1 MPFFFTVEFMSY
13 FIGLLRFAAIYLS
26 KIYRLKSLT
35 KLWLNGLE
43 KNLFQLIN
51 ETVNGGTQILI
62 KENDFLLPPFF
73 SKEMVAV
80 RKKKKGFNGFMRLT
94 FLFIP
99 CFLPENSPGPTWKG
113 SSQRAP

>member
-1 MPFFFTVEFMSY
+1 MKLPVPVSRREACLFFFTVEFMSY

-62 KENDFLLPPFF
+62 KENDFFVAPFF
-73 SKEMVAV
+73 LQ
-80 RKKKKGFNGFMRLT
+80 RNGR
-94 FLFIP
+94 
-99 CFLPENSPGPTWKG
+99 C
-113 SSQRAP
+113 A